1 MESLTFGDVFR
12 YNEREYIF
20 LAKTEERIYA
30 AQILTPVDT
39 KRVDKLFRL
48 REASNK
54 PTNLTIYCYVI
65 LQTADFKNRA
75 AHLQNTGNEDF
86 ANLIEKLPIA
96 LDLEDLKNIKM
107 EIMKKNTISI
117 ELRERVQD
125 IQLNGDIQ

>member
-30 AQILTPVDT
+30 AQILTPIDT
-39 KRVDKLFRL
+39 QRVDRLFKL
-48 REASNK
+48 REANNK

-75 AHLQNTGNEDF
+75 AHFYNTGNVVFTD
-86 ANLIEKLPIA
+86 LIEKLPVT
-96 LDLEDLKNIKM
+96 LEETDLKNIKM
-107 EIMKKNTISI
+107 EIIRKHTISI
-117 ELRERVQD
+117 ELKELVQD
-125 IQLNGDIQ
+125 IKL

>member
-39 KRVDKLFRL
+39 ERVDRLFKL

-65 LQTADFKNRA
+65 LQTVDFKNRA
-75 AHLQNTGNEDF
+75 AHLHNTGNMSTT
-86 ANLIEKLPIA
+86 NLIEKLPFA
-96 LDLEDLKNIKM
+96 LDAEDLKNIKA

-117 ELRERVQD
+117 ELRELVED
-125 IQLNGDIQ
+125 INI